1 LRLVVVGTDE
11 DLVLELPA
19 GDQGPGLPDGKGGP
33 RLPDGKGGP
42 GLPAGDQGPGLPDGK
57 GGPGLPGGEEGPGL
71 AGGDPWAARPAADV
85 RPLPVSPEDV
95 AAGRRRF
102 EVTVDGWVVV
112 VSAEPAERAALRER
126 ALRTGPGVRG
136 AGPQVVR
143 ARIPGRIV
151 RVWVEV
157 GQQVA
162 AGDRLVSVEA
172 MKMENEVR
180 APVAGTVQSIRVA
193 VDDRVEL
200 HAELAV
206 IG

>member
-1 LRLVVVGTDE
+1 VG
-11 DLVLELPA
+11 
-19 GDQGPGLPDGKGGP
+19 
-33 RLPDGKGGP
+33 
-42 GLPAGDQGPGLPDGK
+42 
-57 GGPGLPGGEEGPGL
+57 
-71 AGGDPWAARPAADV
+71 
-85 RPLPVSPEDV
+85 PEDV

-126 ALRTGPGVRG
+126 ALRTGPGVRH

-162 AGDRLVSVEA
+162 SGDRLVSVEA

-180 APVAGTVQSIRVA
+180 SPVAGTVQSIRVA